1 MSRRDALEKMLA
13 EDPNDVFLHYALANE
28 LVKAGEV
35 EAAWLRF
42 ETLHRDFPDYVPA
55 WFRHAQA
62 LAEADRFEDARAVG
76 QQGLIVAD
84 RVGDMHAAGEIRG
97 FLEMLP

>member
-1 MSRRDALEKMLA
+1 MSRRATLEKMLI
-13 EDPNDVFLHYALANE
+13 EEPHDVFLHYALANE
-28 LVKAGEV
+28 FVKTAEY
-35 EAAWLRF
+35 EAAWERF
-42 ETLHRDFPDYVPA
+42 GFLHRDFPDYVPA

-62 LAEADRFEDARAVG
+62 LAEADLVEEAKTIG
-76 QQGLIVAD
+76 QQGLTVAE

>member
-1 MSRRDALEKMLA
+1 MGRRETLEKMLLD
-13 EDPNDVFLHYALANE
+13 EPHDVFLHYALANE
-28 LVKAGEV
+28 LVKAGEQA
-35 EAAWLRF
+35 AAWERF
-42 ETLHRDFPDYVPA
+42 AMLHREFPDYVPA

-62 LAEADRFEDARAVG
+62 LAEADHVDEARSVG
-76 QQGLIVAD
+76 QLALVVAE